1 MFKVVINP
9 KPEEQGTGITSVRR
23 WEDPEV
29 LDSLRKL
36 FDMTSNE
43 VLLQLEISEIG
54 IVGRFGRTAVTPKQ
68 QDSWTCISEKVPQPG
83 ERVLGMREDGMWD
96 VVIWTANYIP
106 LLYVSSVDDTVQ
118 CKPAE
123 KWKPVVKWKRV
134 TP

>member
-1 MFKVVINP
+1 MFKVMINP

-43 VLLQLEISEIG
+43 VLLQLEISKAG

-68 QDSWTCISEKVPQPG
+68 KDSWIYTSEKMPQPG
-83 ERVLGMREDGMWD
+83 ERVLGMTEDGMWA
-96 VVIWTANYIP
+96 VVIWTTKYVP
-106 LLYVSSVDDTVQ
+106 MLYVPSVDTTTQ
-118 CKPAE
+118 C
-123 KWKPVVKWKRV
+123 KPVVKWKRV
-134 TP
+134 TL